1 MSCGGPGASK
11 VYGLAATLAV
21 NTGKQRRH
29 VKRHHT
35 VLIIGGGP
43 AGASAAYKL
52 AGHGLDAAVV
62 DKAVFPRDKLCGG
75 LLTLRSRT
83 TYSRIFAAPWD
94 PVVDFTAHGVK
105 FFHRASL
112 LNEVA
117 DSSELYFTRRLDF
130 DHYLLDQAM
139 RRGATAY
146 LGDAVV
152 ALDIHEKTCRLRS
165 GAEFTFDF
173 MVGADGVNSLVAK
186 SLFGKAFDHDS
197 IAFALEM
204 EVDRQQFPQPLD
216 APEIVFG
223 LARWGYGWVFPKKD
237 TLTVG
242 IGGLH
247 AKNPELKKA
256 LLAFLATRFGS
267 IPAGRIK
274 GHYLPFGDYRKVP
287 GRDNVLLCGDAAGL
301 VEPITGEG
309 IAFAMQSGLYAA
321 EAVIEAAAAGAVA
334 LPFYQRRYRHI
345 ARDFDHANRLRYLL
359 FPSACER
366 LFLKLLPTSRT
377 LPRKHL
383 ELMADKLQYDDY
395 FRYLMFRAL
404 KALAKRALFINHIDS
419 RSKRHEP

>member
-1 MSCGGPGASK
+1 M
-11 VYGLAATLAV
+11 GLPLHSWPILDNNHT
-21 NTGKQRRH
+21 RF

-43 AGASAAYKL
+43 AGASAAHTL
-52 AGHGLDAAVV
+52 ASHGLDTALI

-75 LLTLRSRT
+75 LLTLRSRKI
-83 TYSRIFAAPWD
+83 YSRIFAAAWEPL
-94 PVVDFTAHGVK
+94 VDFTAHGVK

-117 DSSELYFTRRLDF
+117 DGSELYFTRRLDF
-130 DHYLLDQAM
+130 DHYLLDQAIA
-139 RRGATAY
+139 RGTTAY

-152 ALDIHEKTCRLRS
+152 ALDIHEKICRLRS
-165 GAEFTFDF
+165 GAEFSFDF
-173 MVGADGVNSLVAK
+173 LVGADGVNSLVAK
-186 SLFGKAFDHDS
+186 NLFGKAFDHNS

-204 EVDRQQFPQPLD
+204 EVDRRQFPQPLD
-216 APEIVFG
+216 DPEIVFG

-247 AKNPELKKA
+247 AKNPELKRA
-256 LLAFLATRFGS
+256 FLAFLATRFGG

-287 GRDNVLLCGDAAGL
+287 GRGNVLLCGDAAGL
-301 VEPITGEG
+301 VEPISGEG

-321 EAVIEAAAAGAVA
+321 EAIIEAAASGRDA
-334 LPFYQRRYRHI
+334 LPCYRRRYREI
-345 ARDFDHANRLRYLL
+345 TRDFDHANRLRYLL
-359 FPSACER
+359 FPGASER
-366 LFLKLLPTSRT
+366 LFVKTLATSRT

-383 ELMADKLQYDDY
+383 ELMADKLQYGDY

-404 KALAKRALFINHIDS
+404 KALAKRALFINHIDASS
-419 RSKRHEP
+419 RSNRHEP

>member
-1 MSCGGPGASK
+1 M
-11 VYGLAATLAV
+11 GLPLHSWPIPD
-21 NTGKQRRH
+21 NSGDSF
-29 VKRHHT
+29 VKRHHM

-43 AGASAAYKL
+43 AGASAAHTL
-52 AGHGLDAAVV
+52 ASHGMDAALI

-75 LLTLRSRT
+75 LLTLRSRKI
-83 TYSRIFAAPWD
+83 YSRIFAAAWE

-130 DHYLLDQAM
+130 DHYLLGQAIA
-139 RRGATAY
+139 RGATAY

-152 ALDIHEKTCRLRS
+152 TLDVRERTCRLRS
-165 GAEFTFDF
+165 GTELTFDYL
-173 MVGADGVNSLVAK
+173 VGADGVNSLVAK
-186 SLFGKAFDHDS
+186 NLFGKAFDHDS

-204 EVDRQQFPQPLD
+204 EVDRKQFPQAFSD
-216 APEIVFG
+216 PEIVFG

-247 AKNPELKKA
+247 AKNPELKKMF
-256 LLAFLATRFGS
+256 LAFLAARFGR

-287 GRDNVLLCGDAAGL
+287 GRGNVLLCGDAAGL

-321 EAVIEAAAAGAVA
+321 EAIIEAAASGRDA
-334 LPFYQRRYRHI
+334 LPCYQRRYRKI
-345 ARDFDHANRLRYLL
+345 TRDFDHANRLRYLL
-359 FPSACER
+359 FPKASER
-366 LFLKLLPTSRT
+366 LFLKVLPASKT

-404 KALAKRALFINHIDS
+404 KALAKRALYSNH
-419 RSKRHEP
+419 HPQQEQAP